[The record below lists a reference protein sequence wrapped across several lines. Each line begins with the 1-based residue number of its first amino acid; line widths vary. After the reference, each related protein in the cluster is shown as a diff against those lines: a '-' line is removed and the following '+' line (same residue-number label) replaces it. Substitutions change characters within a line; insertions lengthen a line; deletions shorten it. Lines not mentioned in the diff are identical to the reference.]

1 MTYNVINKRGREGDF
16 MQFWFVVSLLFSII
30 IAIFAAL
37 NSNVVTIRL
46 FFATYEL
53 SQSIVIIL
61 SAVIGAVI
69 AIFFGLFGR
78 IKSAMKMRELNSEIK
93 YYKSKNEELSS
104 TIQKK
109 DIELATLK
117 GTAAQPESTASA
129 EGKAPA
135 PKA

>member
-1 MTYNVINKRGREGDF
+1 

-37 NSNVVTIRL
+37 NSNVVTIRM

-78 IKSAMKMRELNSEIK
+78 IKSAMKVRELNSEIK

-109 DIELATLK
+109 DLELAALK
-117 GTAAQPESTASA
+117 GTPSSPPEGTGAASGKGPEN
-129 EGKAPA
+129 KA
-135 PKA
+135 

>member
-1 MTYNVINKRGREGDF
+1 

-37 NSNVVTIRL
+37 NSNVVTIRM

-61 SAVIGAVI
+61 SAVVGAVI

-78 IKSAMKMRELNSEIK
+78 IKSAMKVRELNSEIK

-109 DIELATLK
+109 DLELASLK
-117 GTAAQPESTASA
+117 GTPAAPPEGTGAVA
-129 EGKAPA
+129 GKGPEN
-135 PKA
+135 KA

>member
-1 MTYNVINKRGREGDF
+1 MTYNGINKRGREGNK

-78 IKSAMKMRELNSEIK
+78 IKSAMKVRELNSEIK

-104 TIQKK
+104 AVQKK
-109 DIELATLK
+109 DAELAALK
-117 GTAAQPESTASA
+117 TTAAPSPENADSSA
-129 EGKAPA
+129 GKA
-135 PKA
+135 